1 MVRGY
6 AQSVPLQS
14 PSLRRA
20 HVSDSTSTAQTT
32 CRLRHGRKKKS
43 RLCNLKLSHTGYC
56 APLQHETR
64 QRCSFTSTWSSA
76 PLTVSQYV
84 RQLGLCYQLG
94 HPLPEEQAEVDP
106 GPDGSSPFKQLQ
118 ATTAKSCSNNLV
130 SVFCLTLQSATT
142 RLIKIVSNGRLE
154 LRCYGANC

>member
-1 MVRGY
+1 MSRYRVRACAERTCQIPR
-6 AQSVPLQS
+6 AQLKLP
-14 PSLRRA
+14 A
-20 HVSDSTSTAQTT
+20 ASDT
-32 CRLRHGRKKKS
+32 GEKKIKKS

-94 HPLPEEQAEVDP
+94 HPLPEEEAEVDP
-106 GPDGSSPFKQLQ
+106 GPDGSSLFKQLQ

-130 SVFCLTLQSATT
+130 SVFCLTLQSSTT

>member
-1 MVRGY
+1 MCSEQVFGGPGLRPECPIT
-6 AQSVPLQS
+6 QSEPA
-14 PSLRRA
+14 PSARVKFHEHSSNYLPPPTREEK
-20 HVSDSTSTAQTT
+20 
-32 CRLRHGRKKKS
+32 KKKS

-94 HPLPEEQAEVDP
+94 HPLPEEEAEVDP
-106 GPDGSSPFKQLQ
+106 GPDGSSLFKQLQ

-130 SVFCLTLQSATT
+130 SVFCLTL
-142 RLIKIVSNGRLE
+142 
-154 LRCYGANC
+154 